1 MDIPSMVLQETVKDY
16 ATIVRK
22 HMQKG
27 KEKGKKSSR
36 MIIG

>member
-1 MDIPSMVLQETVKDY
+1 MDIPSMVLQVIVKGY

-22 HMQKG
+22 HRSSR
-27 KEKGKKSSR
+27 KGKKSSR

>member
-1 MDIPSMVLQETVKDY
+1 MDIPSTALQEIVKGY

-22 HMQKG
+22 HRSGRKG
-27 KEKGKKSSR
+27 RKSSR